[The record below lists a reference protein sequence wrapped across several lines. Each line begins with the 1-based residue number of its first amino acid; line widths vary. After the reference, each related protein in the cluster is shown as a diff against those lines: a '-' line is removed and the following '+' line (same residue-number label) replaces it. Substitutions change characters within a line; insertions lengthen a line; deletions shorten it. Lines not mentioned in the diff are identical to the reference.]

1 MATPMNMPLEASWK
15 DQRYLLVDSALAM
28 RQLLRESLRSL
39 GAKHVDQAG
48 SGGEAVSMLQQTRY
62 NVVLCDIDL
71 GHGKNGQQVLEEAQL
86 RELLLPTTVWFMVSA
101 EKNIESV
108 MSVAEYRPDAYLL
121 KPITEEVLLTR
132 LNRAWKRKQVF
143 RPLEAAW
150 QEKDY
155 LRAAQLC
162 DQQII
167 DNKNHALYL
176 LRMKATMLL
185 KCGQSDQA
193 REVFQRVL
201 ASRNFNW
208 ASAGIAKIRNR
219 NGEPEIAK
227 QMLLDVIAENR
238 YYLDAYDE
246 LAQAHQQLGQF
257 EEAAQVLERAARLSP
272 NSVQRQKTLGEVALK
287 LGNTEQAEKA
297 FRKCLSIG
305 EHSILKSPDP
315 YLGLARVCGLK
326 KEPEE
331 ALQLLAQVQ
340 REFANDQVKLRSKIT
355 EGLVHHEMGD
365 LARARKSGTEIG
377 MMLSHTPMPPPN
389 VCLDM
394 ASLLFAVGAKEAPIQ
409 LLTDLV
415 KNNHDNEVLLDEIQR
430 VFEHAK
436 MGNEG
441 LSIIVDSRRQSADL
455 MNRGVLLWK
464 TGKLD
469 EAVNWMRNA
478 RKLLPNNQRVLF
490 NCAQIYIS
498 VMEKTGYNMVLAEET
513 RDILQQ
519 VERINPGQQRSA
531 TLMAGLQAVIGGGS
545 GGSAGNG
552 GNITP
557 SPGTS
562 AEAN

>member
-1 MATPMNMPLEASWK
+1 MATPMNMPLEAAWK

-86 RELLLPTTVWFMVSA
+86 RDLLLPTTVWFMVSA

-121 KPITEEVLLTR
+121 KPITEETLLTR
-132 LNRAWKRKQVF
+132 LNRAWKRKQIF

-150 QEKDY
+150 LEKDY

-162 DQQII
+162 DQHILE
-167 DNKNHALYL
+167 NKNLALPL
-176 LRMKATMLL
+176 LRMKASMLL
-185 KCGQSDQA
+185 KCGRSDEA
-193 REVFQRVL
+193 REVYQRVL
-201 ASRNFNW
+201 ATRNFNW

-246 LAQAHQQLGQF
+246 LAQAHQQLGQL
-257 EEAAQVLERAARLSP
+257 EEAAQVLERAARISP
-272 NSVQRQKTLGEVALK
+272 NSVQRQKNLGEVALK
-287 LGNTEQAEKA
+287 LGNTDQAEKA

-305 EHSILKSPDP
+305 EHSVLKSPDP
-315 YLGLARVCGLK
+315 YLGLARVCSLK

-340 REFANDQVKLRSKIT
+340 REFTNDQVRLRSKIT
-355 EGLVHHEMGD
+355 EGMLHHEMGD

-377 MMLSHTPMPPPN
+377 MLLSHTPMPPPN

-394 ASLLFAVGAKEAPIQ
+394 AGLLFAVGAKEAPIQ

-430 VFEHAK
+430 VFENAK

-531 TLMAGLQAVIGGGS
+531 TLMAGLQAVIGGN
-545 GGSAGNG
+545 GGSNGAGKARL
-552 GNITP
+552 
-557 SPGTS
+557 PGAG